1 MPKLDTDRIISAIRL
16 ATAKTGYLALHE
28 PEFRGNE
35 KAYLTECID
44 STFVSSVGEFV
55 TRFESMLS
63 AATGAK
69 HTIACVNG
77 TAALQVCLRLVGV
90 ERDQEVIIPS
100 LTFVATAN
108 SVSYL
113 GAIPHFVD
121 CDARTLGLSPACLVE
136 RLNAIGKRSA
146 DGVVNMETGR
156 RIAAVVPMHTFG
168 HPADMAGIQKVCR
181 EWGLPVVEDATEAL
195 GSSSGNAAAGTL
207 GDVAALSFNGNKII
221 TTGGGGAILT
231 NDSEMARRAKHL
243 TTTAKLPHRWAFDHD
258 EIGYNYRLPN
268 LNAALGCAQMESLD
282 DFVAR
287 KRRLADQYQRAFA
300 DVPGVSLFVEP
311 TGTKSNYWLNALLI
325 DRAMTDQRDALLG
338 ALNDAG
344 VMARPVWNLL
354 HRLEIYAHCPRGP
367 LDVSEYLEARIVNIP
382 SSPALAHA

>member
-1 MPKLDTDRIISAIRL
+1 MPTLDTDRIIAAIRS
-16 ATAKTGYLALHE
+16 ATAQTGYLALHE

-35 KAYLTECID
+35 KAYLADCVD

-69 HTIACVNG
+69 HAIACVNG
-77 TAALQVCLRLVGV
+77 TAALQVCLRIVGV
-90 ERDQEVIIPS
+90 EHDQEVIMPS

-113 GAIPHFVD
+113 GAVPHFVD
-121 CDARTLGLSPACLVE
+121 CDARTLGLSPGCLAE

-146 DGVVNMETGR
+146 DGVTNMETGR

-168 HPADMAGIQKVCR
+168 HPADMTGIQSVCR

-207 GDVAALSFNGNKII
+207 GEVAALSFNGNKIV

-231 NDSEMARRAKHL
+231 RDSELARRAKHL
-243 TTTAKLPHRWAFDHD
+243 TTTAKVPHRWAFDHD

-268 LNAALGCAQMESLD
+268 LNAALGCAQMERLD

-287 KRRLADQYQRAFA
+287 KRRLAGQYQRAFA

-325 DRAMTDQRDALLG
+325 DRATADQRDVLLA

-354 HRLEIYAHCPRGP
+354 HRLEIYVHCPRGP
-367 LDVSEYLEARIVNIP
+367 LDVSEDLEARIINIP
-382 SSPALAHA
+382 SSAALAHD